1 MQTIHFIKVLVVS
14 LSVFL
19 SLFTSVHAVET
30 SGAKLGE
37 WTMDYDAAVVLAKKE
52 SKPILVGFTKSDRCS
67 WCKLM
72 EKNVFEKKAWKD
84 YAAKNLVLVTID
96 YPKDKSIVP
105 TRFVQRN
112 KDLAQQ
118 MKIQG
123 VPFYVLLDAD
133 GKTRLAKLGGGKEKT
148 PKSFIQEIDSSIKAK

>member
-1 MQTIHFIKVLVVS
+1 MQHIQFIKVLVVA
-14 LSVFL
+14 LSVFF

-37 WTMDYDAAVVLAKKE
+37 WTMDYDAALVLAKKE
-52 SKPILVGFTKSDRCS
+52 SKPILVGFIKSDSCS

-72 EKNVFEKKAWKD
+72 EKNVFENKAWKD
-84 YAAKNLVLVTID
+84 YAAKHLVLVTID

-112 KDLAQQ
+112 KDLAQE
-118 MKIQG
+118 MKIHG
-123 VPFYVLLDAD
+123 VPWYVLLDAD
-133 GKTRLAKLGGGKEKT
+133 GKTRLAKLGGGKAKT
-148 PKSFIQEIDSSIKAK
+148 PKSFITEINSSIKAK

>member
-1 MQTIHFIKVLVVS
+1 MQTIQFIKVLAVS
-14 LSVFL
+14 LSVFF

-37 WTMDYDAAVVLAKKE
+37 WTMDYDAALVLAKKE
-52 SKPILVGFTKSDRCS
+52 SKPILVSFTKSDRCS

-84 YAAKNLVLVTID
+84 YAKNLVLVTID
-96 YPKDKSIVP
+96 YPKDKSVVP

-112 KDLAQQ
+112 KDLARK

-123 VPFYVLLDAD
+123 VPWYILLDAD
-133 GKTRLAKLGGGKEKT
+133 GKTRLAKLGGGKDKT
-148 PKSFIQEIDSSIKAK
+148 PKSFIKEIHSSIKAK